1 MKYYCEEKEAVLRE
15 LCSKE
20 GGLSSE
26 EAAVRLEKNGK
37 NRLKAAK
44 GKSLIVRFLSQ
55 LADPMIIIL
64 LVAAAISG
72 VLAVTQGESF
82 ADVIIIL
89 SVVIVNAVLGVYQE
103 SKAEKAI
110 EALQEMSAAKS
121 KVLRDGKVQII
132 PSEDLVVG
140 DIILL
145 EAGDAVPADARILE
159 SASLKAEEA
168 ALTGESVPVSKFIDI
183 INLRENEKDVPL
195 GDRKNMLYMGGTVVY
210 GRGVAVVTAVGMDTE
225 MGKIADA
232 LQKTEAGETPL
243 QIKLN
248 QLSKVLTWLVLGICA
263 VVFGVM

>member
-89 SVVIVNAVLGVYQE
+89 SVVIVNAVLGGLSGEQG
-103 SKAEKAI
+103 
-110 EALQEMSAAKS
+110 
-121 KVLRDGKVQII
+121 GK
-132 PSEDLVVG
+132 G
-140 DIILL
+140 H
-145 EAGDAVPADARILE
+145 
-159 SASLKAEEA
+159 
-168 ALTGESVPVSKFIDI
+168 
-183 INLRENEKDVPL
+183 
-195 GDRKNMLYMGGTVVY
+195 
-210 GRGVAVVTAVGMDTE
+210 
-225 MGKIADA
+225 
-232 LQKTEAGETPL
+232 
-243 QIKLN
+243 
-248 QLSKVLTWLVLGICA
+248 
-263 VVFGVM
+263 